1 MREPI
6 YKAVCVPFR
15 LFWAPA
21 KVAGANMAVQF
32 SLMLMWTVITGNSI
46 MPFIISVPL
55 AHMMIAIWG
64 KREPHLSNIL
74 VSWDV
79 PVPDRP
85 KIFIIPGERNLPLK
99 Q

>member
-74 VSWDV
+74 VSWGRSGARSTKNIYSSAGTKFA
-79 PVPDRP
+79 P
-85 KIFIIPGERNLPLK
+85 
-99 Q
+99 